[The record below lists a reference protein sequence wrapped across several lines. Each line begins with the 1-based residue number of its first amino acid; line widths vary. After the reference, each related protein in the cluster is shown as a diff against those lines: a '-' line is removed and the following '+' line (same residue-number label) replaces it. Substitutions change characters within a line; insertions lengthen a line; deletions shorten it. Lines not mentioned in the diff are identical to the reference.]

1 MSDDLIEFFENQ
13 IKLENSIV
21 KSVNDALE
29 ELDNE
34 AVQMALRGISL
45 DSSKHADMYRSGIAF
60 LTKSTKP
67 LNEEMMDKQ
76 KDVIER
82 HIELE
87 ETVIKEL
94 EKKIPSI
101 ENQKLKLLLKAIMA
115 DEKRHH
121 KLLRNLHDI
130 IVKGETIT
138 DEDWYDAI
146 WGDVPGLWA

>member
-1 MSDDLIEFFENQ
+1 MSEDLVEFFESQ
-13 IKLENSIV
+13 IELENSIV

-67 LNEEMMDKQ
+67 LNEEMMDRQRK
-76 KDVIER
+76 VIER
-82 HIELE
+82 HIKLE
-87 ETVIKEL
+87 EAVIEKL
-94 EKKIPSI
+94 EKKMPKI
-101 ENQKLKLLLKAIMA
+101 ENQKLKLLMKAIMA

-121 KLLRNLHDI
+121 KLLTNLHEI

-138 DEDWYDAI
+138 EGDWYDAI
-146 WGDVPGLWA
+146 WGDVPGLWT

>member
-1 MSDDLIEFFENQ
+1 MSEDLVEFFEDQ
-13 IKLENSIV
+13 IELENSIV
-21 KSVNDALE
+21 KSVNDTLE

-67 LNEEMMDKQ
+67 LNEEMMEKQ
-76 KDVIER
+76 RKVIER
-82 HIELE
+82 HIKLE
-87 ETVIKEL
+87 EAVIDEL
-94 EKKIPSI
+94 EKKLPTI
-101 ENQKLKLLLKAIMA
+101 ENKKLELLLKAIMA

-121 KLLRNLHDI
+121 KLLTNLHEI

-138 DEDWYDAI
+138 EGDWYDAI
-146 WGDVPGLWA
+146 WGDVPGLWT